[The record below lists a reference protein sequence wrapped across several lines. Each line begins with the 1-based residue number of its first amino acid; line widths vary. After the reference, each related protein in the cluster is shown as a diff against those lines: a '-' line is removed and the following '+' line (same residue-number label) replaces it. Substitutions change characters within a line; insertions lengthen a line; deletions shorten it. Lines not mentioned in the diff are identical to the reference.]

1 MNAAAANPQHHQQDT
16 GTDLHMGGALTGSVL
31 FHAGVIAVLMIG
43 LPFIAPKMEDI
54 GNPISVEIVQD
65 MEDKTEIAHNDHIV
79 KERPMHNEL
88 EVQRVT
94 PDFDIM
100 KPLPPST
107 PQPPQEVDTDDVPLP
122 APIEKED
129 KKAQPKP
136 PIPKKRPEQAKV
148 EDKKTEE
155 KKEPEK
161 EVAQF
166 QSILKNY
173 LKDETAEENPQEK
186 TASINPQSYSE
197 GVTNLEFQAFQR
209 QMTQCWQLMSGTR
222 YAEDQIVDIRL
233 TVTPDRTVQDAQVVD
248 TMRYNTDTYFRAAA
262 DSALRAVRNPRCNP
276 LDLPPQKYEQ
286 WKVIVV
292 TFDPRKML

>member
-197 GVTNLEFQAFQR
+197 GVTNLEF
-209 QMTQCWQLMSGTR
+209 
-222 YAEDQIVDIRL
+222 RL